1 MSRSIL
7 IQAFIWRA
15 QRQGSLQSSNITK
28 RVSGID
34 CGVKR
39 GFRSGAK
46 AGEDS
51 ERKYVDSLASVSRCC
66 QLCYQF

>member
-28 RVSGID
+28 SVSGID
-34 CGVKR
+34 SGVKS

-46 AGEDS
+46 TGEDS
-51 ERKYVDSLASVSRCC
+51 ERKYVDSLASVSWWY
-66 QLCYQF
+66 QLCSPV